1 MRTRGFTLVELLVGL
16 TVAAILLTIAI
27 PGYGFLVS
35 TSRLAAAT
43 NDLMTALHL
52 ARSEAITRGV
62 RVTVCKTGGNPTS
75 CSATGDWT
83 LGWMVFV
90 DAGVQGVVDGDD
102 VPMQSSAGGSSAVSV
117 TSNNYSRYISYL
129 PSGGSRSTNGLPNGS
144 FAICAGNTGRNIVI
158 SAAGR
163 ARLAPPGNC

>member
-16 TVAAILLTIAI
+16 AVAAILLTIAI
-27 PGYGFLVS
+27 PGYAFLVS
-35 TSRLAAAT
+35 TSRLAAVT

-52 ARSEAITRGV
+52 ARSEAITHGV
-62 RVTVCKTGGNPTS
+62 RVTVCKTGGSSAS

-90 DAGVQGVVDGDD
+90 DGGTQGVVDGDD
-102 VPMQSSAGGSSAVSV
+102 VLLQSSAGGSSAVSV
-117 TSNNYSRYISYL
+117 VGNNYSRYISYL
-129 PSGGSRSTNGLPNGS
+129 PTGASRSTNGLPNGS
-144 FAICAGNTGRNIVI
+144 FAICAGNAGRDIVI
-158 SAAGR
+158 NAAGR